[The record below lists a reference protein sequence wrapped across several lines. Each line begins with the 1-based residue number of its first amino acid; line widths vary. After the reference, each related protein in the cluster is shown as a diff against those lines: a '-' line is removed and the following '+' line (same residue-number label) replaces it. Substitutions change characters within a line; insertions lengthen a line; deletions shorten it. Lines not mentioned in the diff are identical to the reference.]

1 MLFNAELMPRR
12 RRGGMGWETWQSDSE
27 AEARGKKRP
36 SCARIG
42 RLKPAPPRQVTGEKQ
57 VWPFPGGRAA
67 RVGHAC
73 QAGETRPHPSYA
85 RMDKAEAYPTG
96 RWRGC
101 RDQRGEAASMAS
113 SSDLADSADLHSQE
127 WGACGKKGSSSS

>member
-42 RLKPAPPRQVTGEKQ
+42 RLKPAPPRQVTGELMPRQ
-57 VWPFPGGRAA
+57 RRGGM
-67 RVGHAC
+67 GW
-73 QAGETRPHPSYA
+73 ETWQRDSE
-85 RMDKAEAYPTG
+85 AEA
-96 RWRGC
+96 R
-101 RDQRGEAASMAS
+101 
-113 SSDLADSADLHSQE
+113 
-127 WGACGKKGSSSS
+127 GKKRPSCARIGRRKRLPHKSSVGQAPTV